1 MAGNDSPHKRRVIA
15 VGGSLPTT
23 TIGLIRL
30 ANRTSARLRDVGLDR
45 SASMISTVEATL
57 WVLTSED
64 WLREQAEIDRREER
78 ADRERYLPVD
88 DTDGPEVAA

>member
-1 MAGNDSPHKRRVIA
+1 MQTEHLGRNVFAI
-15 VGGSLPTT
+15 GGSLPATT
-23 TIGLIRL
+23 AGLIRL
-30 ANRTSARLRDVGLDR
+30 ARRTRDRLGDVGLGD
-45 SASMISTVEATL
+45 SASVISTVEATL

-78 ADRERYLPVD
+78 ADRERYLPLD